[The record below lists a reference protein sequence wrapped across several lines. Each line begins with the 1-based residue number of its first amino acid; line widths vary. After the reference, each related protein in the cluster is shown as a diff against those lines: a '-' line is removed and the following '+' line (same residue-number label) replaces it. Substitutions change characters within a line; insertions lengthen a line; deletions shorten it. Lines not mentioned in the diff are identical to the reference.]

1 MDRRDASGDDGS
13 CDAARPVD
21 SDDRP
26 GRCVRCETRDVAHRS
41 SDGGQTF
48 DEPVVVQ
55 PSKSSDGVDKDWIT
69 CDNTPTSPYFGYC
82 YVQWDDPAHNL
93 RLEVAAS
100 TDGGLTWTRA
110 AIRKET
116 HVIDGQPLVQSDGT
130 VVMPIDQCCPTRID
144 AFISTDGGK
153 TFSGHGTNYTGS
165 LAIRDV
171 RASKVRGR
179 LTMPIEP
186 PAISADIDASGKIY
200 VVWTDCRFRRGC
212 AQNDVVMST
221 TTDGRDWSPVARIP
235 IDDRTSSVDH
245 FLPAVAVDPM
255 TSGGSAHI
263 AILYYFY
270 PQADCTVETCRLSVG
285 FASSSD
291 GGATWSAQQ
300 LAGPFKNT
308 WLPLRGDGHFAGDYF
323 SVSFIDGKAIP
334 VFTVA
339 TEGMCELGDI
349 TSCNTWEASAT
360 IPVGP

>member
-1 MDRRDASGDDGS
+1 
-13 CDAARPVD
+13 
-21 SDDRP
+21 
-26 GRCVRCETRDVAHRS
+26 
-41 SDGGQTF
+41 
-48 DEPVVVQ
+48 VQ

-69 CDNTPTSPYFGYC
+69 CDNTPTSPYLGYC

-200 VVWTDCRFRRGC
+200 VV
-212 AQNDVVMST
+212 
-221 TTDGRDWSPVARIP
+221 
-235 IDDRTSSVDH
+235 
-245 FLPAVAVDPM
+245 
-255 TSGGSAHI
+255 
-263 AILYYFY
+263 
-270 PQADCTVETCRLSVG
+270 
-285 FASSSD
+285 
-291 GGATWSAQQ
+291 
-300 LAGPFKNT
+300 
-308 WLPLRGDGHFAGDYF
+308 
-323 SVSFIDGKAIP
+323 
-334 VFTVA
+334 
-339 TEGMCELGDI
+339 
-349 TSCNTWEASAT
+349 
-360 IPVGP
+360 